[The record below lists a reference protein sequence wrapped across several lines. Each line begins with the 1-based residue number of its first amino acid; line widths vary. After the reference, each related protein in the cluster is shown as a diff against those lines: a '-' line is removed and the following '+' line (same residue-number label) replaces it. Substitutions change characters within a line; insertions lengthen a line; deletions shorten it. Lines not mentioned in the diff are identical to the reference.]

1 VVGVW
6 RRLVRGVDRDV
17 HAFLRQMRVQ
27 FGAGRTRP
35 GLYTT
40 RVEAN
45 GGRRRLHLRVHDDG
59 SSVLFVDV
67 ADAIELTASATEV
80 ARMLLD
86 GIPAKRVLSLLRNW
100 HPEAVEHELE
110 GDVGAIARVI
120 DRLKQLTGDCPTCLP
135 DLRRTDLFAAS
146 PRAPYKAD
154 VALTYACNN
163 NCAHCYNEPGRK
175 QMPSLDLRGW
185 KRVLQHLADAGVPH
199 IIFTGG
205 EPTLCDHLP
214 VLIGHAE
221 RLGQVTGVNTNG
233 RRLAD
238 AGYMARLARAGL
250 DHVQIT
256 LASHLAELHNE
267 AVRAEAFEQT
277 VAGIRNAVELLP
289 HAITNTTLTRR
300 NRDHATDI
308 VEFVGD
314 LGLTTFA
321 MNGMI
326 CSGGGKRNPD
336 TLTER
341 ELLPVL
347 DAVSERA
354 CERGMRFL
362 WYTPTEYCRLSPL
375 ELGLGAKSCN
385 AAEYSVCI
393 EPNGD
398 VLPCQSYYE
407 PVGNL
412 LCDEWSDI
420 WNCSLF
426 RRIRMRRKNPRG
438 AGLPERCY
446 DCADLQVCGGGCPLE
461 RSGRGEAPRVSKRK
475 TSGEGCLP

>member
-1 VVGVW
+1 MVRVWERLARAVGAD
-6 RRLVRGVDRDV
+6 VR
-17 HAFLRQMRVQ
+17 AFVRQMRVQ

-35 GLYTT
+35 GLYT
-40 RVEAN
+40 RRIEAN
-45 GGRRRLHLRVHDDG
+45 GGKRRLHLRVHDDG
-59 SSVLFVDV
+59 TSVLFVDA
-67 ADAIELTASATEV
+67 ADAIELTSSATEI

-86 GIPAKRVLSLLRNW
+86 GVPAKRVLSLLQNW
-100 HPEAVEHELE
+100 HPDAPEAELE

-120 DRLKQLTGDCPTCLP
+120 DRLSQPTSDCPTCLP
-135 DLRRTDLFAAS
+135 DFRRTDLFSAS

-154 VALTYACNN
+154 IALTYACNN
-163 NCAHCYNEPGRK
+163 DCAHCYNEPGRK
-175 QMPSLDLRGW
+175 EMPSLGRRGW
-185 KRVLQHLADAGVPH
+185 KQVLRRLADIGVPH

-205 EPTLCDHLP
+205 EPTLCEHLP
-214 VLIGHAE
+214 ALVRHAE

-238 AGYMARLARAGL
+238 VAYAARLARAGL

-256 LASHLAELHNE
+256 LASHLPELHNE
-267 AVRAEAFEQT
+267 TVRADAFEQT
-277 VAGIRNAVELLP
+277 VAGIRNAVEILP

-300 NRDHATDI
+300 NRDHATDT
-308 VEFVGD
+308 VDFVRG
-314 LGLTTFA
+314 LGITTFA

-341 ELLPVL
+341 ELIPVL

-354 CERGMRFL
+354 GELGMRFL

-407 PVGNL
+407 PVGNAL
-412 LCDEWSDI
+412 RDKWTDI

-426 RRIRMRRKNPRG
+426 RRIRMRRENPRG

-446 DCADLQVCGGGCPLE
+446 DCADLQVCGGGCPLQRAE
-461 RSGRGEAPRVSKRK
+461 TYEEASLNAR
-475 TSGEGCLP
+475 